1 LAAERGVMMATMVVE
16 WAARMVGAG
25 GDGRSVPRLRERE
38 KEMVREEGGADKWV
52 LCGKFK

>member
-1 LAAERGVMMATMVVE
+1 MATMVVE
-16 WAARMVGAG
+16 WAARMVGAD

-52 LCGKFK
+52 LCRKFK